1 MIKIIVNIGNIP
13 SKQELIFITEF
24 IQATKSI
31 DNGYIFDFFPSSP
44 ILKNKLKF
52 VYKNENIKGKVEI
65 LTKSKIQKI
74 DKYFSDN
81 NLIIKEE
88 IQDNNEN
95 KFFMKFEYNKNEKNL
110 VGDYKIYFELETPN
124 YITLFSQ
131 TSAKYKDEKS
141 YLFNYKLSGQKNSIT
156 AKDNKELE
164 PALFI
169 FLIDQSG
176 SMNDLSMEIVK
187 EALPIFLPFLQKGSF
202 YQMIGFGYK
211 FKIYDQ
217 FPKEYNEE
225 NIKKSL
231 EVIDSLD
238 NDMGELTCSN
248 R

>member
-124 YITLFSQ
+124 
-131 TSAKYKDEKS
+131 
-141 YLFNYKLSGQKNSIT
+141 
-156 AKDNKELE
+156 
-164 PALFI
+164 
-169 FLIDQSG
+169 
-176 SMNDLSMEIVK
+176 
-187 EALPIFLPFLQKGSF
+187 
-202 YQMIGFGYK
+202 
-211 FKIYDQ
+211 
-217 FPKEYNEE
+217 
-225 NIKKSL
+225 
-231 EVIDSLD
+231 
-238 NDMGELTCSN
+238 
-248 R
+248 